1 MSTTLRR
8 LAVPVFTVFVAHVA
22 CLAHLATPEPARAEL
37 AAQTMSGWT
46 VTHVVTLPGSPERA
60 YDAAT
65 GDIAPWWDHTW
76 KKEPKKLVIE
86 PWAGG
91 GFWEIW
97 NDQGEGVRHA
107 VVTWA
112 ERGKRLRFEGPLGLA
127 GNGITLVTTW
137 DFAAAAGGD
146 STTLTCTSNLSG
158 AVPPGLEKAVDG
170 VWTHFLT
177 ARLKP
182 YVESGKDRG
191 KKPLVRPS

>member
-1 MSTTLRR
+1 MSRI
-8 LAVPVFTVFVAHVA
+8 AVVFALLV
-22 CLAHLATPEPARAEL
+22 L
-37 AAQTMSGWT
+37 AAAPAHADLTAQTVSGWS

-76 KKEPKKLVIE
+76 KKDPKKLVIE

-107 VVTWA
+107 TVTWA

-137 DFAAAAGGD
+137 DFAANGD

-158 AVPPGLEKAVDG
+158 AVPPGLEQAVDQ

-177 ARLKP
+177 GRLKP
-182 YVESGKDRG
+182 YVESGQDRG
-191 KKPLVRPS
+191 KKALVRPS

>member
-1 MSTTLRR
+1 MHRA
-8 LAVPVFTVFVAHVA
+8 LAIALILF
-22 CLAHLATPEPARAEL
+22 ATAAPPLARAEL
-37 AAQTMSGWT
+37 TSKPVSGWQ
-46 VTHVVTLPGSPERA
+46 VTHAITVPGSPERA

-65 GDIAPWWDHTW
+65 GDLLPWWDHTW
-76 KKEPKKLVIE
+76 KKDPRKLVIE

-127 GNGITLVTTW
+127 GNGITLDTTW
-137 DFAAAAGGD
+137 DFAAKGD
-146 STTLTCTSNLSG
+146 SATLTCTSNLSG
-158 AVPPGLEKAVDG
+158 NVPAGFEKAIDQ
-170 VWTHFLT
+170 VWQHFLGE
-177 ARLKP
+177 RLKP
-182 YVESGKDRG
+182 YIESGKDRD